1 MAKFIHISDTKG
13 RDANVLFSGFT
24 KKSKIKYFTP
34 NDEEVQTVRILKT
47 TLNGS
52 YDKLIKQCGN
62 ESELAQ
68 LLISQD
74 PEIDFLQTGL
84 FVTGSTKVFVD
95 SEFQPCITVNLKE
108 LVFDVQGSLKEER
121 TPKEMQ
127 GNILEEV
134 AIKPS
139 GKLFP
144 KSEVYAK
151 FVFSKKYQ
159 LSHVNGLTF
168 DFLYQLSKEL
178 DEKKSLMLIG
188 SGEKGVGPLVFQ
200 NGGKAYRAFL
210 EGRIKDN
217 GYLLILHLS
226 NLELKSAIVQ

>member
-74 PEIDFLQTGL
+74 PD
-84 FVTGSTKVFVD
+84 
-95 SEFQPCITVNLKE
+95 
-108 LVFDVQGSLKEER
+108 
-121 TPKEMQ
+121 
-127 GNILEEV
+127 
-134 AIKPS
+134 
-139 GKLFP
+139 
-144 KSEVYAK
+144 
-151 FVFSKKYQ
+151 
-159 LSHVNGLTF
+159 
-168 DFLYQLSKEL
+168 
-178 DEKKSLMLIG
+178 
-188 SGEKGVGPLVFQ
+188 
-200 NGGKAYRAFL
+200 
-210 EGRIKDN
+210 
-217 GYLLILHLS
+217 
-226 NLELKSAIVQ
+226 